1 METVP
6 FAPATENS
14 TRCLEAALPFL
25 RHSAPEECLF
35 VWGWECPSA
44 FFSSGVLTASYP
56 SQELWLQQG
65 AEKGLL
71 EKGSA
76 CKECFQFYVQTVLSL
91 YCPTKRSNPASPL
104 FPGNNSC
111 RLSPLCLP
119 SFNPLSVFSDISL
132 LLNI

>member
-1 METVP
+1 METGP

-65 AEKGLL
+65 CLK
-71 EKGSA
+71 
-76 CKECFQFYVQTVLSL
+76 KEVPAKNASSSMSKQFS
-91 YCPTKRSNPASPL
+91 RSTALQREAIQPHHCSQATIHAD
-104 FPGNNSC
+104 F
-111 RLSPLCLP
+111 LP
-119 SFNPLSVFSDISL
+119 SAFPLSTLFLFFLIYL
-132 LLNI
+132 CY